1 MGNRIAAGRLA
12 PPAIHQRIVLS
23 ACLGG
28 GAADMPTSELLHE
41 PTTMAYSG
49 AMTNISG
56 TDDKPSAGDPIPP
69 RCYVIEVHVGELK
82 QLFNSIDPSPFRNK
96 DLDPKAEEFIV
107 GWAKDLP
114 RDATLALIVDLDR
127 EAGLPDEAAVLRDA
141 VHEFFSQRAQAYRR
155 RLREL
160 LRLGRTSLV
169 IGLVA
174 LASAIAL
181 GDFLAGLMKG
191 SRIGEIVREGF
202 TIGGWVS
209 MWRPLEI
216 FLYDWWPIRAEA
228 RLSDRLAAMP
238 VRIRYLNAK
247 EPDAWRGD
255 WPAVSPR
262 GDRTTSETQPRALN
276 QAS

>member
-1 MGNRIAAGRLA
+1 MR
-12 PPAIHQRIVLS
+12 
-23 ACLGG
+23 
-28 GAADMPTSELLHE
+28 AD
-41 PTTMAYSG
+41 
-49 AMTNISG
+49 AMTNASG
-56 TDDKPSAGDPIPP
+56 TKDTASAGDPIPP
-69 RCYVIEVHVGELK
+69 KCSVIEVHVGELK
-82 QLFNSIDPSPFRNK
+82 QLFNAIDPSPFRDK

-114 RDATLALIVDLDR
+114 RDATLALVVDLDR

-141 VHEFFSQRAQAYRR
+141 IHEFFSQRAQAYRR

-160 LRLGRTSLV
+160 LRVGRTSLV

-181 GDFLAGLMKG
+181 GDFLAALMKG
-191 SRIGEIVREGF
+191 SSIGEIVRESL

-228 RLSDRLAAMP
+228 RLSDRLAAVP
-238 VRIRYLNAK
+238 VRIRYLNATG
-247 EPDAWRGD
+247 PDAWRGD

-262 GDRTTSETQPRALN
+262 GERASTETQPRTLDP
-276 QAS
+276 AS